1 MTGAELMLAQCV
13 KDAVAL
19 LRWQAKKPLAAATWG
34 EWVVMAHTVLDE
46 ISNTGRIAVEGD
58 L

>member
-1 MTGAELMLAQCV
+1 MTGAELLLVQSI

-19 LRWQAKKPLAAATWG
+19 LRWQCKKPLGAETWG
-34 EWVVMAHTVLDE
+34 EWVVTAMTIVDE
-46 ISNTGRIAVEGD
+46 VSTRGRTAVQGD